1 MYLESGGRKNYVEIE
16 PDIAF
21 LNYSIGVVI
30 EEIVE
35 EDNPISTNSSVSKPP
50 EVIDNSKIADAYK
63 KSINSESL
71 QGLRDDPEAIR
82 SACFNQNFLT

>member
-1 MYLESGGRKNYVEIE
+1 MYLESGGMKHYVEIE

-21 LNYSIGVVI
+21 LSYSIGIVI

-35 EDNPISTNSSVSKPP
+35 EDNPISTDSSVSKPP
-50 EVIDNSKIADAYK
+50 EVIDNSKTADTYK

-82 SACFNQNFLT
+82 SACFSQDFLT